1 MLQLVQPFES
11 DLISIPASFDVIR
24 RSFVHNETLKQRM
37 LGNLKDHIRNDE
49 MDFAKL
55 DHM

>member
-24 RSFVHNETLKQRM
+24 RSFVYNETLKQRM
-37 LGNLKDHIRNDE
+37 LGNLKGHIRNDE